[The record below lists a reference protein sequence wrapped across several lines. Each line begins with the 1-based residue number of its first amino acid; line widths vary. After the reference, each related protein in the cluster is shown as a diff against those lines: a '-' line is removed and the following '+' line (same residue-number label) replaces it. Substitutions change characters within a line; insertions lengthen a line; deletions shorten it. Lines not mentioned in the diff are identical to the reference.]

1 MSRKWFESDKEYVAR
16 LDRQADET
24 IIKENTGRAPSQ
36 GSLES
41 RETFSARVAREA
53 DEAVIE
59 KNTGYAPSRHL
70 GEEAAAYSTR
80 LAREANEAIIEKH
93 TGHAP
98 SPHWGEGEG
107 AYSARVAREANKT
120 VVEVTTGH
128 SPSRGV
134 FESSR
139 SWGRRLGR
147 EANEAIVEK
156 GTRDRHRTSG
166 GGGGGS
172 VSSGGGSVVVTL
184 IVVGVLVLVYRDL
197 ESCLKRQ
204 ATPNENG
211 TPTPAVAP
219 VAVPDDLDPTPSC
232 GQPGAHPPDSIASDD
247 WRGYRCM
254 DIEQAGTRWDSCLDY
269 HEYTTRSQSR
279 CPSQQRCCPS
289 ERLPPLPQVAPT
301 AGENGRFMGLWI
313 GRFSDGQQAKL
324 VLEQSSDGTISGSL
338 SYRHEQTSR
347 TIELQGGMRSANL
360 VLDSVEEPRA
370 KFTLG
375 LEPGE
380 ASRLSGS
387 LVVANAPARL
397 WTGERIR

>member
-1 MSRKWFESDKEYVAR
+1 MSRKWFESEKEHAAR
-16 LDRQADET
+16 LERLADEA
-24 IIKENTGRAPSQ
+24 IIAENTGRAPSQ
-36 GSLES
+36 GPLES
-41 RETFSARVAREA
+41 PETFSARVAREA

-59 KNTGYAPSRHL
+59 KHTGHAPSRHL
-70 GEEAAAYSTR
+70 GEDAAAYSMR
-80 LAREANEAIIEKH
+80 IARKANEAIIEKH
-93 TGHAP
+93 TGQAP
-98 SPHWGEGEG
+98 SPRFGEGQG
-107 AYSARVAREANKT
+107 AYSARLAREANKT
-120 VVEVTTGH
+120 IVEVTTGH

-134 FESSR
+134 FESNR
-139 SWGRRLGR
+139 SWRRRLRR
-147 EANEAIVEK
+147 EANEATVEK
-156 GTRDRHRTSG
+156 GTRDGHGAG
-166 GGGGGS
+166 GGGGG

-197 ESCLKRQ
+197 QSCLKRQ
-204 ATPNENG
+204 ATPNANE
-211 TPTPAVAP
+211 TQTPAVAP
-219 VAVPDDLDPTPSC
+219 AAVPEDLDPTPSC
-232 GQPGAHPPDSIASDD
+232 GQPGAHPPGSITSDD

-254 DIEQAGTRWDSCLDY
+254 DIGQAGARWNSCLDY

-279 CPSQQRCCPS
+279 CPSQQRCCPG
-289 ERLPPLPQVAPT
+289 ERLPALPQVAST
-301 AGENGRFMGLWI
+301 GDENGRFIGLWI

-324 VLEQSSDGTISGSL
+324 ILEQSSDGAISGSL
-338 SYRHEQTSR
+338 SYRNEQTSR

-360 VLDSVEEPRA
+360 VLDSVEGPRA